1 MGIAYVIFFSRRGPG
16 LKRQTLE
23 AVRWRRRSPRGRWV
37 ETASSWREISILS
50 FRRSFVLFCFRR
62 QWSNFTFFVDLTSIM
77 APFREVRD
85 LLAVACFEDIIDEY
99 EFLLLWDLYTSKNLD
114 FRKYYKVIE
123 TNRKNKI
130 AFCTNKYL
138 QSKVLKSTR
147 RKHGSEQCESQ
158 ETHPFLLLFSPSL
171 AIFLLHSHLKC
182 EACFSL

>member
-1 MGIAYVIFFSRRGPG
+1 M
-16 LKRQTLE
+16 
-23 AVRWRRRSPRGRWV
+23 AVL
-37 ETASSWREISILS
+37 LS
-50 FRRSFVLFCFRR
+50 LSE
-62 QWSNFTFFVDLTSIM
+62 WSNLTFSVDFTSIM

-114 FRKYYKVIE
+114 FRKYSKVIE

-130 AFCTNKYL
+130 AFCTSKYL
-138 QSKVLKSTR
+138 QSKVLRSKR
-147 RKHGSEQCESQ
+147 RKHRSEQCESQ
-158 ETHPFLLLFSPSL
+158 ETHPFLLHFSPSL